1 MSNKSSSKSP
11 KSNTSRK
18 PIPFAAVRV
27 DYAAAKDMD
36 VTKASKRLRGKIR
49 SAYGKDVTI
58 TKWMDRH
65 NKENKDGNR
74 YGDVTA
80 AERKALLSL

>member
-1 MSNKSSSKSP
+1 MSTKSPSKS
-11 KSNTSRK
+11 KTRK

-27 DYAAAKDMD
+27 DYAKQHDLSD
-36 VTKASKRLRGKIR
+36 VTKASKRLRAKIR
-49 SAYGKDVTI
+49 GAYGKDPVV

-65 NKENKDGNR
+65 NKDNRDGNR

>member
-1 MSNKSSSKSP
+1 MSNKST

-27 DYAAAKDMD
+27 DYAKQHNISD
-36 VTKASKRLRGKIR
+36 VTKASKRLRAKIR
-49 SAYGKDVTI
+49 GAYGKNPVV

-65 NKENKDGNR
+65 NKDNRDGNR
-74 YGDVTA
+74 YGSVTA

>member
-1 MSNKSSSKSP
+1 MASSKSASP
-11 KSNTSRK
+11 SKSRK

-27 DYAAAKDMD
+27 DYAKAHDMSDD
-36 VTKASKRLRGKIR
+36 VTKASKRLRAKIR
-49 SAYGKDVTI
+49 GAYGKDPVV
-58 TKWMDRH
+58 TKWVDRH
-65 NKENKDGNR
+65 NKDNRDGNR